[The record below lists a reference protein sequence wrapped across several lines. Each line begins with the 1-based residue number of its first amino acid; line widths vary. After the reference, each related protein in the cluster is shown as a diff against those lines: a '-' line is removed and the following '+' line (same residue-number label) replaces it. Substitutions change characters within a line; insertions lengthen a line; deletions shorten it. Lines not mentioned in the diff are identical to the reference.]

1 MVSKEKFLNFIAL
14 VKKNKEAISAL
25 GNSLDSYSIRD
36 LSIFSLFMSADK
48 IAGNYL
54 DMDEDYFY
62 EDFWAMLYDGEIEIE
77 IVENNELHSFTISNW
92 EEFYDYYS
100 FIPGQK

>member
-1 MVSKEKFLNFIAL
+1 MVSKEKFLDFIAL
-14 VKKNKEAISAL
+14 VKKNEEAVSAL
-25 GNSLDSYSIRD
+25 ENSLDSYSIRG
-36 LSIFSLFMSADK
+36 LSIFSLLRSADK
-48 IAGNYL
+48 IAGDYL

-62 EDFWAMLYDGEIEIE
+62 EDFWAMLYDGELEIE

>member
-1 MVSKEKFLNFIAL
+1 MVSKEKFLDFIAL
-14 VKKNKEAISAL
+14 VKKNEEAVSAL
-25 GNSLDSYSIRD
+25 ENSLDSYSIRG
-36 LSIFSLFMSADK
+36 LSIFSLFSSADK
-48 IAGNYL
+48 IAGDYL

-62 EDFWAMLYDGEIEIE
+62 EDFWAMLYDGELEIE
-77 IVENNELHSFTISNW
+77 IVENNELHSFTIGNW